1 MNMLWGEREVVKK
14 EGKDD
19 RIDAVALQYVGRRDI
34 IASFRWLRRS
44 LLSNYYISDVHP
56 HMPLDKKGSI
66 GWLLPTPTLYT
77 CELDGNFVDFNLILF
92 DEYWRMKMISN
103 AVIVL
108 YIASLKRI

>member
-1 MNMLWGEREVVKK
+1 MLWGEREVVKK

-19 RIDAVALQYVGRRDI
+19 RIDAIALQYVGRRDI

-66 GWLLPTPTLYT
+66 GWLLPTHTLYT
-77 CELDGNFVDFNLILF
+77 CELDGNLVDFNLILF
-92 DEYWRMKMISN
+92 DGCWRMKMISN